1 MKKPILLVM
10 AAGMGSRYGGLKQ
23 MDPMGAHG
31 EIIMDYSLY
40 DAAQAGFE
48 RVVFVIKRA
57 MYEDFHRLVG
67 RRAEKHMQVQ
77 YVFQQVDDLP
87 DGFSVPEGR
96 EKPWGTGHA
105 VLSAKDCIDAP
116 FAVINADD
124 YYGREGF
131 AQIYRF
137 LMSESVQDPG
147 VGPAPF
153 AMVAYTLRQT
163 LTENGYVSRGVC
175 RVEDGK
181 LAGIRELTHIE
192 KSGDGAKYT
201 EDGVVYQPLNPDSL
215 VSMNLWGFSEG
226 MMRELEMR
234 FVNFLRYEVPQ
245 NPQKAEYFL
254 PFVVNDLLHEGKAS
268 VQVLTSHDRWY
279 GVTYPEDKPVV
290 MKALQ
295 DMAEKGVYPSPLWE

>member
-1 MKKPILLVM
+1 M
-10 AAGMGSRYGGLKQ
+10 A
-23 MDPMGAHG
+23 
-31 EIIMDYSLY
+31 
-40 DAAQAGFE
+40 
-48 RVVFVIKRA
+48 
-57 MYEDFHRLVG
+57 
-67 RRAEKHMQVQ
+67 
-77 YVFQQVDDLP
+77 
-87 DGFSVPEGR
+87 
-96 EKPWGTGHA
+96 
-105 VLSAKDCIDAP
+105 
-116 FAVINADD
+116 N
-124 YYGREGF
+124 
-131 AQIYRF
+131 
-137 LMSESVQDPG
+137 
-147 VGPAPF
+147 
-153 AMVAYTLRQT
+153 
-163 LTENGYVSRGVC
+163 
-175 RVEDGK
+175 

-215 VSMNLWGFSEG
+215 VSMNLWGFSET
-226 MMRELEMR
+226 MMQELEKR